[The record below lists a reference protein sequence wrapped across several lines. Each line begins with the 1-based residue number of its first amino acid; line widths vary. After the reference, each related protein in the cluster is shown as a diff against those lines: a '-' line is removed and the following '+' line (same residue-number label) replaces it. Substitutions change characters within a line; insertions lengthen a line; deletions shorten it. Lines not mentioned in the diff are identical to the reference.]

1 MAVAGQVA
9 NPPPPGGVRAANAHD
24 AQLMHQQR
32 RKKKKKYT
40 LVLDLDETLVHTTD
54 KPLSSYDCRVEIRTK
69 KANRV
74 FYILKR
80 PFLDHFLVTLS
91 HYFELVIF
99 TASIRRYADAVI
111 DLIDVHGVIERRF
124 FRQSCIK
131 GAGGSFLKDLRV
143 LNGADLRRTCLV
155 DNSPVAYSLQ
165 EENGL
170 PIATWYDDQNDTAL
184 RDLVPFLLAL
194 RAVDDI
200 RPLLFRRHL
209 LQEAAMRSTR
219 AKHSQAAQLARAS
232 VLPAPA
238 PGDAPQLS
246 VASALIEADERD
258 DEDVQARGGGARR
271 RVHNTL

>member
-1 MAVAGQVA
+1 
-9 NPPPPGGVRAANAHD
+9 
-24 AQLMHQQR
+24 
-32 RKKKKKYT
+32 
-40 LVLDLDETLVHTTD
+40 VL
-54 KPLSSYDCRVEIRTK
+54 
-69 KANRV
+69 
-74 FYILKR
+74 F
-80 PFLDHFLVTLS
+80 FLVQLS

-111 DLIDVHGVIERRF
+111 DLIDVHGVIERRL

-143 LNGADLRRTCLV
+143 ISGADMRRTCLL

-209 LQEAAMRSTR
+209 LQEAAMRMVDSRTLKQSR
-219 AKHSQAAQLARAS
+219 QQQQILEQQQQQQQQPPQQRTTTPTGA
-232 VLPAPA
+232 VLPGPA

-246 VASALIEADERD
+246 VASAIIEADERD
-258 DEDVQARGGGARR
+258 DTDESARFTAAAAAAAAAATRR
-271 RVHNTL
+271 RTLPPNYG